1 MDYYK
6 EIPGIPKEVVDKALE
21 NYLCQFKEYSTFRP
35 YPSMKEFFQPEPYE
49 GMQEIVQYL
58 KCGKKIPVSGGA
70 AYDYFDPEKIS
81 GENVPMTDGELA
93 WDHTLPYYI
102 ETYNLRLPE
111 HHEKRLLEKIRAKKK
126 E

>member
-21 NYLCQFKEYSTFRP
+21 NYLCEYQEYGTIRP
-35 YPSMKEFFQPEPYE
+35 SPSMKDSFQPEPYE
-49 GMQEIVQYL
+49 GMPEIVQYL
-58 KCGKKIPVSGGA
+58 KEGEKRPVSGGV

-81 GENVPMTDGELA
+81 GENILMTDGEFD